1 MRTTIDLPE
10 AVYRKGESA
19 ARMQGMTVEEF
30 IVQTLESVLIP
41 ERESSQRRV
50 ALPLIRSKRPAS
62 LDLSTY
68 DFDDLLA

>member
-10 AVYRKGESA
+10 AVYRKGENA
-19 ARMQGMTVEEF
+19 ARMQGVTIEEF
-30 IVQTLESVLIP
+30 IVQALESVLIP
-41 ERESSQRRV
+41 DREGLQGRV